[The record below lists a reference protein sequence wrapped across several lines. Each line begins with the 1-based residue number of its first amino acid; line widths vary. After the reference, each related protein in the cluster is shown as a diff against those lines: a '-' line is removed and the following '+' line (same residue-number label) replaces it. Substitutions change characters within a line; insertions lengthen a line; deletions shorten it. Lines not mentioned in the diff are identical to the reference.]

1 MPTNPSTST
10 SITSRAKKM
19 ATHLAS
25 AGAVILLL
33 LACTGPLAS
42 AQDTTGT
49 VAVRA
54 RVESKD
60 EPKKAIGMVLSTK
73 GSQQYPGATVSKVSD
88 KLYDI
93 AFTVDKSSLTEDSVA
108 TAIGFTEAGAI
119 VFANVTPPV
128 LADNQ
133 EALAGIPECS
143 PEDTTTVAALN
154 HIGPL
159 QQLVDVRTERAS
171 FARMRLDRALTP
183 EMKARLKKAEQVFGL
198 TSPEEISS
206 ALPALELVDR
216 LSRINFALKNYRAF
230 KRQPTPT
237 PIPEP

>member
-1 MPTNPSTST
+1 MRTSSSTT
-10 SITSRAKKM
+10 TIRPARAKKTVT
-19 ATHLAS
+19 ALAS
-25 AGAVILLL
+25 ASAAILSL
-33 LACTGPLAS
+33 LAWAPALAS
-42 AQDTTGT
+42 AQDTKATL
-49 VAVRA
+49 AVRA

-60 EPKKAIGMVLSTK
+60 EPKKAIGMILSTN

-128 LADNQ
+128 LSENQ
-133 EALAGIPECS
+133 EALASIPECS

-183 EMKARLKKAEQVFGL
+183 EMQARLKKAEQVFGL
-198 TSPEEISS
+198 TSPDEISS
-206 ALPALELVDR
+206 TLPALELVDR

-230 KRQPTPT
+230 KRQPAPTPT
-237 PIPEP
+237 PEP

>member
-1 MPTNPSTST
+1 VRDVVSS
-10 SITSRAKKM
+10 SA
-19 ATHLAS
+19 LALL
-25 AGAVILLL
+25 ILSWNSSLS
-33 LACTGPLAS
+33 S
-42 AQDTTGT
+42 AQDGKG
-49 VAVRA
+49 ALSVRT

-60 EPKKAIGMVLSTK
+60 EPKKAIGMVLSTN
-73 GSQQYPGATVSKVSD
+73 GSQQYPGATVTKVSD

-93 AFTVDKSSLTEDSVA
+93 AFSVDKSALTEDSVA
-108 TAIGFTEAGAI
+108 TAIAFTEAGAI

-133 EALAGIPECS
+133 EALASIPECS

-154 HIGPL
+154 QIGPL
-159 QQLVDVRTERAS
+159 QQLVDVRTERSS

-198 TSPEEISS
+198 NSTEEISS
-206 ALPALELVDR
+206 TLPALELIDR

-237 PIPEP
+237 PAS